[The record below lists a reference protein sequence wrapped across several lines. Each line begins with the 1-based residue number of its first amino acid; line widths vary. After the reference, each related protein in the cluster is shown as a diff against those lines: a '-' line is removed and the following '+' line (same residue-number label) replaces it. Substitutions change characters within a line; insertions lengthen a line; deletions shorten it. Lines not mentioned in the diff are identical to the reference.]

1 MHLPEILEEALHL
14 SPKERYII
22 VENLLESLNKTDKEI
37 ERVWTQESKKRLDA
51 YRRGKIKTLAYK
63 DVFHA

>member
-51 YRRGKIKTLAYK
+51 YRGGKIKTLAYK